1 MKTLGMWMVWA
12 LAGSQTIL
20 ADMPEEAEVSI
31 VQQMLERNNELRASV
46 GLGPHRLSEELTKAA
61 QDHAE
66 YMARTGEF
74 SHYVNGGPSDR
85 AARYGY
91 EGSVRENIAMGY
103 GSVHSA
109 FAGWQSS
116 GGHWAS
122 IVSGTTDAGFGYAV
136 SPGGTPYWVG
146 LYGYPAQR
154 VLKPVSDENG
164 SGESTEEETSAEDN
178 DTSVS
183 ESSQNGGDSYTYGS
197 SRRRRRFRVFG
208 RRRR

>member
-1 MKTLGMWMVWA
+1 MNAVGMWIVWT
-12 LAGSQTIL
+12 LAGSQTVL

-66 YMARTGEF
+66 YMSRTGEF

-103 GSVHSA
+103 GSVHAA

-154 VLKPVSDENG
+154 VLKPVTDGNPD
-164 SGESTEEETSAEDN
+164 GESADEEATAEAN

-183 ESSQNGGDSYTYGS
+183 ESSHNNDNYYSYGS
-197 SRRRRRFRVFG
+197 SRRRRRIRVFG